1 MSYTTPLAYVESK
14 LIERRNQIKETL
26 ASGVVK
32 DYAEYQRLCGVISGL
47 DFAIST
53 TVDLANRLE
62 KEDE

>member
-47 DFAIST
+47 DFSIAT
-53 TVDLANRLE
+53 TSDLANRLE

>member
-47 DFAIST
+47 DFAIAT
-53 TVDLANRLE
+53 TADLANRLE

>member
-1 MSYTTPLAYVESK
+1 MSYTNPLEYIESK
-14 LIERRNQIKETL
+14 LNERREQLKETL

-47 DFAIST
+47 DHAKHIT
-53 TVDLANRLE
+53 LDLANRLE

>member
-1 MSYTTPLAYVESK
+1 MSYNTPLEYIESK
-14 LIERRNQIKETL
+14 LNERREQLKETL

-47 DFAIST
+47 DYATQI
-53 TVDLANRLE
+53 VIDLANRLE